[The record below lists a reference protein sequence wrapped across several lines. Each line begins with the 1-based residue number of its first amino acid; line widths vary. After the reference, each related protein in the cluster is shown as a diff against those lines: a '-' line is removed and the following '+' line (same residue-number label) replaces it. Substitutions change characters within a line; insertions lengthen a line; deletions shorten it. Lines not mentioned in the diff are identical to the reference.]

1 MIRNILTIL
10 LFLPFGA
17 ISQIQTIEV
26 CTENQEYLQDYWV
39 DNPIPSIYTW
49 VVQGGLIVN
58 GQGTDQIT
66 VNWLNVP
73 YGMYNVS
80 VSVISDAG
88 CIGNS
93 VSLNVD
99 VDECSFDNV
108 FVPNCFTPNGDESNN
123 VWGPVFAGDWD
134 HTRYNML
141 IFNRWGNLIW
151 ESEYYLAM
159 WDGTY
164 KNKMCQ
170 DGVYIWKME
179 CKKLN
184 TVSKEVMHG
193 HVTLLK

>member
-39 DNPIPSIYTW
+39 ENPIPSIYTW

-151 ESEYYLAM
+151 ESENYLAM

>member
-10 LFLPFGA
+10 LFLPLGA

-39 DNPIPSIYTW
+39 ENPIPSIYTW

-66 VNWLNVP
+66 VNCLNVP

-151 ESEYYLAM
+151 ESENYLAM

-184 TVSKEVMHG
+184 TVVKEVMHG
-193 HVTLLK
+193 HVTLLR

>member
-1 MIRNILTIL
+1 MRKLLTIL

-17 ISQIQTIEV
+17 ISQNQTIEV

-39 DNPIPSIYTW
+39 DNPIPSVYTW
-49 VVQGGLIVN
+49 VVQGGSIVG
-58 GQGTDQIT
+58 GQGSDKIT

-73 YGMYNVS
+73 YGVYNVL
-80 VSVISDAG
+80 VSVISDVG
-88 CIGNS
+88 CVGDS
-93 VSLNVD
+93 SSLNVD

-108 FVPNCFTPNGDESNN
+108 FVPNCFTPNGDEPNN
-123 VWGPVFAGDWD
+123 VWGTVFAGDWD
-134 HTRYNML
+134 HNSYNML

-151 ESEYYLAM
+151 ESENYLVM

-184 TVSKEVMHG
+184 TVVKEVMLG
-193 HVTLLK
+193 HVTLLR

>member
-1 MIRNILTIL
+1 MKYLLSIL
-10 LFLPFGA
+10 LLIPLWLFA
-17 ISQIQTIEV
+17 QNVQTIEV
-26 CTENQEYLQDYWV
+26 CTADQTYLQDYWV
-39 DNPIPSIYTW
+39 DNPIPSTYTW

-58 GQGTDQIT
+58 GQGTNQIK

-73 YGMYNVS
+73 YGIYNVS
-80 VSVISDAG
+80 VSVISNAG

-93 VSLNVD
+93 VSLTVD

-134 HTRYNML
+134 HSKYNML
-141 IFNRWGNLIW
+141 IFNRWGGIVW
-151 ESEYYLAM
+151 ESENYLAM

-184 TVSKEVMHG
+184 TVVKEVMHG
-193 HVTLLK
+193 HVTLLR

>member
-39 DNPIPSIYTW
+39 ENPIPSIYTW

-151 ESEYYLAM
+151 ESENYLAM

-184 TVSKEVMHG
+184 TVVKEVMHG
-193 HVTLLK
+193 HVTLLR